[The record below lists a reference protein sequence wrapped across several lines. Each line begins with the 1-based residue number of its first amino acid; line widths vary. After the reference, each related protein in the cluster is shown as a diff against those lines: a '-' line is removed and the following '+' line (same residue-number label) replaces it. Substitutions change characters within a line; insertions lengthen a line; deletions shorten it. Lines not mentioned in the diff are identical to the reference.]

1 MASDTRLN
9 TSAELWK
16 QLDAAGIITDT
27 ASGASQLVDAN
38 AAKGDVTLTIDAAG
52 TFTNGDLIRIGS
64 GDELEVNEIVSGAAS
79 VTLTLMTGLA
89 YAQLIGGAV
98 VEQEKRDI
106 GHVAEGGVT
115 MDATEETFEVA
126 AATSAKVLV
135 ERTTGVTQ
143 RITWPGLNWSMR
155 NVATAVGLD
164 EDADILGTGIVTDPF
179 VVRWIADEMNS
190 LLNISMFFTGVRED
204 DKIFEVRGWN
214 VKFDL
219 NRSATFARNAAAELP
234 MGGNVKAIELRQWT

>member
-16 QLDAAGIITDT
+16 HLDEAGVIVDT
-27 ASGASQLVDAN
+27 PSGASQLVNAA
-38 AAKGDVTLTIDAAG
+38 AAKGDTSLTIDAAG
-52 TFTNGDLIRIGS
+52 AFADNDLIRIGT
-64 GDELEVNEIVSGAAS
+64 GDELEVNEIESGGGTT
-79 VTLTLMTGLA
+79 TLTLMTGLA
-89 YAQLIGGAV
+89 YAQAVGQPV
-98 VEQEKRDI
+98 VEQEKRNV

-155 NVATAVGLD
+155 NAAIAVGLD
-164 EDADILGTGIVTDPF
+164 EDNDILGAGTAADPY
-179 VVRWIADEMNS
+179 VLRWIADEMNS
-190 LLNISMFFTGVRED
+190 FINASMYFQGVRED

-234 MGGNVKAIELRQWT
+234 MGGNVKAIELRQWV

>member
-16 QLDAAGIITDT
+16 QLDEAGIIVDT
-27 ASGASQLVDAN
+27 PAGASQLVDTDAV
-38 AAKGDVTLTIDAAG
+38 KGDVTLVIDAAG
-52 TFTNGDLIRIGS
+52 TFVVGDLIRIGS
-64 GDELEVNEIVSGAAS
+64 GDELEVNEIDTL
-79 VTLTLMTGLA
+79 VTVTITLMTGLA
-89 YAQLIGGAV
+89 YDQAIGQPV
-98 VEQEKRDI
+98 VEQEKRNI

-155 NVATAVGLD
+155 NAAIAVGMD
-164 EDADILGTGIVTDPF
+164 EDADILGTGIATDPF
-179 VVRWIADEMNS
+179 VLRWIADEMNS
-190 LLNISMFFTGVRED
+190 FLNASMYFQGVRED
-204 DKIFEVRGWN
+204 DKIFEMRGWN

-234 MGGNVKAIELRQWT
+234 MGGNVKAIELRQWV